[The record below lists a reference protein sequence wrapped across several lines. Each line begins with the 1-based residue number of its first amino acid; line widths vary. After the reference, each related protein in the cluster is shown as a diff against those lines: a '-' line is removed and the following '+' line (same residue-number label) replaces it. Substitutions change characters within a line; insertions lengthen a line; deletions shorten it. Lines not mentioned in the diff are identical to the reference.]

1 MKAILGMSLTT
12 LLLSWCLCYGQQQA
26 RQEPYGATLE
36 SVATLNGAMPT
47 GITVSNDGRIFVNFP
62 QWGENPP
69 FTVGEIVNGKAV
81 PYPDAEINHMDMK
94 EQENHLISV
103 QSVVVD
109 PTGKRLWILDTG
121 SVLLGDTTYGGPKLI
136 GIDLAT
142 NKIFK
147 KIVFPRDVAWPNA
160 YLNDVRFDL
169 TRGKEGMAYI
179 TDSGAFGII
188 VVDLA
193 TGRSWRRLH
202 ESPTTH
208 PDSMFVPV
216 VEGRVT
222 AQYIPGR
229 APEYL
234 RVGSDGIAI
243 TGEPGGPNK
252 WLYYCPL
259 TARHLFRVSVDALSD
274 PNMSEADTEKTIE
287 DLGEKGGA
295 GDGLESD
302 AQGRVYISD
311 YEHDAIHRRN
321 TDGSIDTLV
330 SDPRILWPDT
340 LTLAS
345 NGYLYFTCNQIE
357 RQAVFQKDGKDRR
370 VLPYNIYR
378 IKIDGTR
385 ITQNLPQN
393 Q

>member
-1 MKAILGMSLTT
+1 MRTIAGISFAG
-12 LLLSWCLCYGQQQA
+12 LLLLPCLCYGQEQA
-26 RQEPYGATLE
+26 RQEPYGGPLE
-36 SVATLNGAMPT
+36 TVATLDGALPT
-47 GITVSNDGRIFVNFP
+47 GITVSNDGRIFVNYP

-69 FTVGEIVNGKAV
+69 FTVGELVDGKAAA
-81 PYPDAEINHMDMK
+81 YPDAEINRRDMK
-94 EQENHLISV
+94 DQENHLISV

-121 SVLLGDTTYGGPKLI
+121 SVMFGEISYGGPKLI
-136 GIDLAT
+136 GVDLGT

-147 KIVFPRDVAWPNA
+147 KIVFPRDVASPTT

-179 TDSGAFGII
+179 TDSDAFGII

-193 TGRSWRRLH
+193 TGKSWRRLQEH
-202 ESPTTH
+202 ASTH
-208 PDSMFVPV
+208 PDPSFVPV

-222 AQYIPGR
+222 AQYIPGQK
-229 APEYL
+229 PQYL

-243 TGEPGGPNK
+243 TGTPGGPDK

-259 TARHLFRVSVDALSD
+259 SGRHLFRVSVDALSD
-274 PNMSEADTEKTIE
+274 PSMSEADTEKTIE

-295 GDGLESD
+295 GDGMESD
-302 AQGRVYISD
+302 AEGRVYISD
-311 YEHDAIHRRN
+311 YEHNAIHRRN
-321 TDGSIDTLV
+321 VDGSIDTLI

-345 NGYLYFTCNQIE
+345 NGYLYFTSNQLE
-357 RQAVFQKDGKDRR
+357 RQGPFQKDGKDRR
-370 VLPYNIYR
+370 QLPYAIFR

-385 ITQNLPQN
+385 IAQNPPPN

>member
-1 MKAILGMSLTT
+1 MKTILCMSLTT
-12 LLLSWCLCYGQQQA
+12 LLLSSCLCYGQQQA

-36 SVATLNGAMPT
+36 SVATLYGALPT
-47 GITVSNDGRIFVNFP
+47 GISVSNDGRIFVNYP

-81 PYPDAEINHMDMK
+81 PYPNAEINYMDMK
-94 EQENHLISV
+94 DQENHFIAV

-121 SVLLGDTTYGGPKLI
+121 SVPFRETTYGGPKLI

-147 KIVFPRDVAWPNA
+147 KIVFPRDVAGPTT

-202 ESPTTH
+202 EHPSTH

-216 VEGRVT
+216 IEGRVT
-222 AQYIPGR
+222 AQYIPGH
-229 APEYL
+229 APVYL

-243 TGEPGGPNK
+243 TGEPGGPSK
-252 WLYYCPL
+252 WLYYCAL

-302 AQGRVYISD
+302 AQGRVYIGD
-311 YEHDAIHRRN
+311 YEHDSIHRRN
-321 TDGSIDTLV
+321 TDGSLETLI

-340 LTLAS
+340 LTVA
-345 NGYLYFTCNQIE
+345 NDGYLYFTANQNE
-357 RQAVFQKDGKDRR
+357 RIPIYQKDLSDLR
-370 VLPYNIYR
+370 VQPYWIYR

-385 ITQNLPQN
+385 ITQSLPNN

>member
-1 MKAILGMSLTT
+1 MKTISGMSLTA
-12 LLLSWCLCYGQQQA
+12 LLLSSCLCYGQQQA

-36 SVATLNGAMPT
+36 PVAALYGALPT
-47 GITVSNDGRIFVNFP
+47 GISVSNDGRIFVNYP

-81 PYPDAEINHMDMK
+81 PYPNAEINHMDMK
-94 EQENHLISV
+94 DQENHFISV

-121 SVLLGDTTYGGPKLI
+121 SVPFREPTYGGPKLI

-147 KIVFPRDVAWPNA
+147 KIVFPQDVAWPTT

-193 TGRSWRRLH
+193 TGKSWRRLH
-202 ESPTTH
+202 EHPSTH

-216 VEGRVT
+216 IEGRVT
-222 AQYIPGR
+222 AQYIPGH
-229 APEYL
+229 APAYL

-243 TGEPGGPNK
+243 TGEPGGPSK
-252 WLYYCPL
+252 WLYYCAL
-259 TARHLFRVSVDALSD
+259 TGRHLFRVSVDALSD

-345 NGYLYFTCNQIE
+345 DGYLYFTSNQIE
-357 RQAVFQKDGKDRR
+357 RQAIFQKDGKDRR

-385 ITQNLPQN
+385 ITQALPQSK
-393 Q
+393 

>member
-1 MKAILGMSLTT
+1 MATFDGPLLT
-12 LLLSWCLCYGQQQA
+12 G
-26 RQEPYGATLE
+26 
-36 SVATLNGAMPT
+36 V
-47 GITVSNDGRIFVNFP
+47 TVSNDGRIFVNFP
-62 QWGENPP
+62 QWGEKPP
-69 FTVGEIVNGKAV
+69 YTVGEVVNGKTV
-81 PYPDAEINHMDMK
+81 PYPDAEINRMDMDH
-94 EQENHLISV
+94 QEDHLISV

-109 PTGKRLWILDTG
+109 TSGRRLWILDTG
-121 SVLLGDTTYGGPKLI
+121 SILMGPTTYGGPKLI
-136 GIDLAT
+136 GVDLAT

-147 KIVFPRDVAWPNA
+147 KIVFPRDVAWPDT

-193 TGRSWRRLH
+193 TGKSWRRLH
-202 ESPTTH
+202 EHPSTH

-216 VEGRVT
+216 IEGKVT
-222 AQYIPGR
+222 MQYIPGQK
-229 APEYL
+229 PGYL

-243 TGEPGGPNK
+243 TGEPGGHDK

-259 TARHLFRVSVDALSD
+259 TGRHLFRVSVDALSD

-302 AQGRVYISD
+302 AEGRVYISD

-321 TDGSIDTLV
+321 VDGSIDTLI

-340 LTLAS
+340 LSLAS
-345 NGYLYFTCNQIE
+345 NGYLYFTSNQIE
-357 RQAVFQKDGKDRR
+357 RQNIFNKDGKDHRQK
-370 VLPYNIYR
+370 PYALFR

-385 ITQNLPQN
+385 ITQTQ
-393 Q
+393 